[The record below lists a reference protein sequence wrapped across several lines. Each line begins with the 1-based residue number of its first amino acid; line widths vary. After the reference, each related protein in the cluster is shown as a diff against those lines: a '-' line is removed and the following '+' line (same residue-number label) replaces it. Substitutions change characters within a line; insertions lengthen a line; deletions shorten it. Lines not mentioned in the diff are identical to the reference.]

1 MNELDKIDTSYWLT
15 KDKDWKEQRN
25 AQWSAIEKAVAL
37 DLKKTEVNVV
47 KAYFLRGKMPNW
59 AKYRDWKGLSRHL
72 DLGMFL
78 WLHPSNDPEVLN
90 ALYKTYMTSEL
101 IHPDDILVGYS
112 FLLSHELSRAPI
124 TKKSI
129 ADYPFRY
136 MGDKNIIIFRLLFAD
151 IDYAKDRVR
160 SLLSPK
166 DYERKISK
174 TFEYLGY
181 NHFLKIWAWLMQDA
195 KSPLML
201 NCLYQYDEVLDWCLT
216 TLTEQNEYKY
226 LSDVAEPVN
235 VQLFQKAL
243 YCIYHFDQEK
253 GEVSCRSRALVKVRQ
268 LLDDNDF
275 IPEFKQMWEGIKSGE
290 IEVKN
295 PWKRR

>member
-1 MNELDKIDTSYWLT
+1 MNELDKIDTSFWLT

-25 AQWSAIEKAVAL
+25 AQWPSIEKAVAL

-59 AKYRDWKGLSRHL
+59 VKYRDWKGLSRHL

-78 WLHPSNDPEVLN
+78 WLHPSNDPEVLK
-90 ALYKTYMTSEL
+90 ALYKTYMASEL
-101 IHPDDILVGYS
+101 IHPDDILVGYG
-112 FLLSHELSRAPI
+112 FLLSHELSSAPS
-124 TKKSI
+124 TKKTLV
-129 ADYPFRY
+129 DYPFPY
-136 MGDKNIIIFRLLFAD
+136 LGYKNIIIFRILFAD
-151 IDYAKDRVR
+151 IDYAKVRMR
-160 SLLSPK
+160 SLLPLK
-166 DYERKISK
+166 DYERKVSK
-174 TFEYLGY
+174 IFGYLGY
-181 NHFLKIWAWLMQDA
+181 NHFLKIWSWLMQDA

-216 TLTEQNEYKY
+216 TITSKSNNEFVEGLK
-226 LSDVAEPVN
+226 EPVY
-235 VQLFQKAL
+235 VTEFKKAL
-243 YCIYHFDQEK
+243 YCIYHFDEEK
-253 GEVSCRSRALVKVRQ
+253 KEDSCRSRALVKVRQ

-275 IPEFKQMWEGIKSGE
+275 IPEFKQIWEGIKSGE

>member
-1 MNELDKIDTSYWLT
+1 MNELDKIDTSFWLT

-25 AQWSAIEKAVAL
+25 AQWPAIEKAVAL

-59 AKYRDWKGLSRHL
+59 EKYRDWKGLSRHL

-78 WLHPSNDPEVLN
+78 WLHPSNDPEVLK

-101 IHPDDILVGYS
+101 IHPDDILVGYG
-112 FLLSHELSRAPI
+112 FLLSHELSNATSPYP
-124 TKKSI
+124 SL
-129 ADYPFRY
+129 AEYPFPFL
-136 MGDKNIIIFRLLFAD
+136 GDKNIIIFRLLFAD
-151 IDYAKDRVR
+151 TDFVKDRMR
-160 SLLSPK
+160 SLLTQKGYDKKVS
-166 DYERKISK
+166 KI
-174 TFEYLGY
+174 FGYLGY

-216 TLTEQNEYKY
+216 TLTKQKEEEF
-226 LSDVAEPVN
+226 LSSLEHKVN
-235 VQLFQKAL
+235 QTLYQKSL
-243 YCIYHFDQEK
+243 YCIHHFDTEKQED
-253 GEVSCRSRALVKVRQ
+253 SCRSRALVKVRQ

-290 IEVKN
+290 IEVEN